1 MKPPKMTPAQI
12 AQVVDGPKADTIRIK
27 VTDPEPHVA
36 RVMGGHNIMAS
47 STSSVAIAADR
58 AAKKYFGAREFAM
71 TEDSRAGVKWDQ
83 PHWFTA
89 VDLKQLHRGLV
100 GKMEGA

>member
-1 MKPPKMTPAQI
+1 MTPAQI

-27 VTDPEPHVA
+27 VTDREPHLA

-47 STSSVAIAADR
+47 STSSATIAAKR
-58 AAKKYFGAREFAM
+58 AAQKYFGEREFAI
-71 TEDSRAGVKWDQ
+71 TEDSRAGIKWDQ

-89 VDLKQLHRGLV
+89 VDLTQLHEALV
-100 GKMEGA
+100 GKAGGQ